1 MLFGYD
7 DLINEVGIHS
17 QLNDEFTKKNKLK
30 LSDFNLVSLNRK
42 TIKQYHLNHIRDNCI
57 GSIYV
62 NKKNEL
68 VCFVAVEEKENKEKW
83 IQGLEVSKDYRGHR
97 LSEELLKEAIYKY
110 KADHLSVNK
119 NNEVA
124 IYIYKKFGFRVYK
137 ETDIIY
143 FMFKE
148 R

>member
-1 MLFGYD
+1 MLFGYY

-68 VCFVAVEEKENKEKW
+68 VCFVAVEEKENKERW
-83 IQGLEVSKDYRGHR
+83 IQGLEVSKDYRGHG
-97 LSEELLKEAIYKY
+97 LSEDLLKEAITKY

-124 IYIYKKFGFRVYK
+124 IYLYKKFGFKVYK
-137 ETDIIY
+137 ETDIMY
-143 FMFKE
+143 FMIKK
-148 R
+148 